1 MIVNMDNVST
11 MLNSRVTVQ
20 WNEQEEYSGVLQEVD
35 GDTAHVKYDDGTDQ
49 WEDINMGTVRTC
61 APSPAHAAAVES
73 SPADDAPSSKPEQQP
88 AVNPAS
94 SSYISDSEAE
104 EVPSRAEIVRQT
116 KPLTE
121 SSPDASATHEDTT
134 SAHLGDHPQLEHS
147 DQPTSQVQSSSSD
160 LVAAPAVTEN
170 QQHEQEY
177 SPEPQDVAS
186 PDELLAD
193 TSSSEL
199 DTSSESLLSN
209 PLHSGMI
216 VDMDNVSTM
225 LNKRVT
231 VQWEDDAGKI
241 DYFHGEVDQ
250 INFAKNTAHVSY
262 DDGDEAWEVVTEGV
276 IRAEAIS
283 SSVSLETVSAETP
296 LTKMAENAADTEQA
310 PASRGNCKICT
321 ELVTTDDD
329 RLECEDEKGAYMHQR
344 CWDTHCTPEPAAKP
358 PTDAPKRAVTAAKTK
373 PVKSMPTKAVTKSVQ
388 VLKCSN
394 QLNLRA
400 SAAAALP
407 PPYAEYNTAALLLPP
422 ACCAAVRLVLRPIL
436 QAR

>member
-1 MIVNMDNVST
+1 MVNRSPPVSPT
-11 MLNSRVTVQ
+11 P
-20 WNEQEEYSGVLQEVD
+20 EDQE
-35 GDTAHVKYDDGTDQ
+35 H
-49 WEDINMGTVRTC
+49 
-61 APSPAHAAAVES
+61 
-73 SPADDAPSSKPEQQP
+73 PSSAQPNDTEQ
-88 AVNPAS
+88 
-94 SSYISDSEAE
+94 
-104 EVPSRAEIVRQT
+104 
-116 KPLTE
+116 
-121 SSPDASATHEDTT
+121 
-134 SAHLGDHPQLEHS
+134 G
-147 DQPTSQVQSSSSD
+147 
-160 LVAAPAVTEN
+160 
-170 QQHEQEY
+170 
-177 SPEPQDVAS
+177 VAS

-199 DTSSESLLSN
+199 DTSSESLLLSN
-209 PLHSGMI
+209 PLHGSGMI

-231 VQWEDDAGKI
+231 VQWGDDAGKI
-241 DYFHGEVDQ
+241 EYFHGEVDQ
-250 INFAKNTAHVSY
+250 INFVENTAHVSY
-262 DDGDEAWEVVTEGV
+262 DDGDEAWEVVTEEM
-276 IRAEAIS
+276 IRAETIS